1 MNLWSD
7 LTHSAG
13 STAPE
18 IVKIQLLPYSLPF
31 STPWHTAQGVLHFRD
46 GWLVKIRMA
55 DGMTGWGDCAPL
67 SWMETEQTSAAD
79 SDLQRLQSQLA
90 GLDPQQALQR
100 LEGIEEISSAAL
112 FAFET
117 ALLDLLS
124 QQQSLPLS
132 RLLNPQAAPMVE
144 VNAAVGAITQLSDI
158 QIMRAVDAGMR
169 VLKLK
174 AGVAGVQ
181 EEITRLQQIAAQLPE
196 GVRLRIDANQAWT
209 MDDALS
215 FFQESE
221 KLPIESVEEPLRNP
235 DIEAWQSLAEC
246 TRIPLAADESLLN
259 TDLET
264 LLESGGISRV
274 VLKPAMLGGLHQ
286 CMVLS
291 QKAAA
296 AGVDSVVTTTLES
309 AVGVWACVHLA
320 AAVDPMQQTAHGLAT
335 SSWFSENIG
344 KPPEI
349 ENGKILLPEKQGV
362 TYSGCANRDPS
373 SSLSPQGEGM
383 LTLKTYRNG

>member
-1 MNLWSD
+1 M
-7 LTHSAG
+7 
-13 STAPE
+13 
-18 IVKIQLLPYSLPF
+18 KIRLLPYSLPF
-31 STPWHTAQGVLHFRD
+31 STPWHTAQGVLHCRD
-46 GWLVKIRMA
+46 GWLVKICMA

-67 SWMETEQTSAAD
+67 SWNGAEQTSATGG
-79 SDLQRLQSQLA
+79 DLQRLQRQLT
-90 GLDPQQALQR
+90 GLDPQRALQQ
-100 LEGIEEISSAAL
+100 LECIEEITSAAL
-112 FAFET
+112 FSFET

-132 RLLNPQAAPMVE
+132 CLLNPQAANVVE
-144 VNAAVGAITQLSDI
+144 VNAAVGAISKISDAKI
-158 QIMRAVDAGMR
+158 TRAVDAGMR

-181 EEITRLQQIAAQLPE
+181 EEIFRLQQIATLLPE

-209 MDDALS
+209 KDEALY

-246 TRIPLAADESLLN
+246 TNIPLAADESLLS

-274 VLKPAMLGGLHQ
+274 VLKPTMLGGLRR
-286 CMVLS
+286 CMDLHE
-291 QKAAA
+291 KAAA
-296 AGVDSVVTTTLES
+296 ASVDSVVTTTLES

-320 AAVDPMQQTAHGLAT
+320 AAVDFRQRIAHGLAT

-349 ENGKILLPEKQGV
+349 ENGKILLSEKQGV
-362 TYSGCANRDPS
+362 TYSGCASRDHS
-373 SSLSPQGEGM
+373 SSLSP
-383 LTLKTYRNG
+383 